1 MTKYLFLSLF
11 FIFNIF
17 NFKDLNAIENKILF
31 KIDNQ
36 IITSLDIKK
45 EIKYLKA
52 VNQKINSLDKNQV
65 LEIAKNSLIKE
76 KLKEIKVSTFVKEI
90 KLEEIYLENLIKN
103 IERSNNLK
111 NTEELK
117 KYLIKNDV
125 KYEYMIKKLSIE
137 TLWNKFIFDNFSPK
151 VKINKKLIEKQVK
164 NNKNYITQYN
174 LSEIVF
180 DISESEN
187 EKEKSLQIKKN
198 IENFGF
204 EKTALTF
211 SISASANQGGKIGW
225 ISENSLNKKLSNEIN
240 KLKLGEFT
248 NPIVIP
254 GGFIIIKLDKIKKEE
269 KKIDVDKE
277 IEKIIR
283 FKTNEQLNTF
293 SNIYLKKIMKDHNIE
308 NI

>member
-65 LEIAKNSLIKE
+65 LEIAKKSRKWNKRN
-76 KLKEIKVSTFVKEI
+76 KVSTFVKEI

-117 KYLIKNDV
+117 
-125 KYEYMIKKLSIE
+125 
-137 TLWNKFIFDNFSPK
+137 
-151 VKINKKLIEKQVK
+151 
-164 NNKNYITQYN
+164 
-174 LSEIVF
+174 
-180 DISESEN
+180 
-187 EKEKSLQIKKN
+187 N
-198 IENFGF
+198 I
-204 EKTALTF
+204 
-211 SISASANQGGKIGW
+211 
-225 ISENSLNKKLSNEIN
+225 
-240 KLKLGEFT
+240 
-248 NPIVIP
+248 
-254 GGFIIIKLDKIKKEE
+254 
-269 KKIDVDKE
+269 
-277 IEKIIR
+277 
-283 FKTNEQLNTF
+283 
-293 SNIYLKKIMKDHNIE
+293 
-308 NI
+308 

>member
-1 MTKYLFLSLF
+1 M
-11 FIFNIF
+11 
-17 NFKDLNAIENKILF
+17 
-31 KIDNQ
+31 
-36 IITSLDIKK
+36 DIKK
-45 EIKYLKA
+45 EVKYLKA
-52 VNQKINSLDKNQV
+52 VNQKIKSLSKNQI

-76 KLKEIKVSTFVKEI
+76 KLKEIKILTFVKKIEV
-90 KLEEIYLENLIKN
+90 EEIYLENLINN
-103 IERSNNLK
+103 IKKSNNLK

-117 KYLIKNDV
+117 KYLTNNDV

-137 TLWNKFIFDNFSPK
+137 TLWNKFIFDNFSSK

-164 NNKNYITQYN
+164 NNKNFITQYN

-180 DISESEN
+180 DISEGEN

-225 ISENSLNKKLSNEIN
+225 ISENSLNKKLSYEIN

-254 GGFIIIKLDKIKKEE
+254 GGFIIIKLDEIKKEE
-269 KKIDVDKE
+269 KKIDEDKE

-293 SNIYLKKIMKDHNIE
+293 SNIYLKKIMKDYNIE

>member
-1 MTKYLFLSLF
+1 MAKKIFLSLLL
-11 FIFNIF
+11 IFSFF
-17 NFKDLNAIENKILF
+17 NFKNLNAIENKILF
-31 KIDNQ
+31 KVDNY

-45 EIKYLKA
+45 EVKYLKA
-52 VNQKINSLDKNQV
+52 VNQKIKSLSKNQI

-76 KLKEIKVSTFVKEI
+76 KLKEIKILTFVKKIEV
-90 KLEEIYLENLIKN
+90 EEIYLENLINN
-103 IERSNNLK
+103 IKKSNNLK

-117 KYLIKNDV
+117 KYLINNDV

-137 TLWNKFIFDNFSPK
+137 TLWNKFIFDNFSSK

-180 DISESEN
+180 DISEGEN
-187 EKEKSLQIKKN
+187 QKEKFLQIKKN

-225 ISENSLNKKLSNEIN
+225 ISENSLNEKLSNEIN
-240 KLKLGEFT
+240 KLKLGEYT

-254 GGFIIIKLDKIKKEE
+254 GGFIIIKLDEIKKEE
-269 KKIDVDKE
+269 KKIDVEKE
-277 IEKIIR
+277 IEKIII